1 VRSAYII
8 DRRAGSSVLAVQA
21 MPVEEY
27 EVRHETPFDCFI
39 YPEKSFHRCS
49 GAALCLRVQ
58 GPNADRARGLV
69 DHECALGRRA
79 RSVLLLSAGCLRFA
93 PGLLAFAVPGDRPTR
108 SAPPLLDFRH
118 PVTDNQLRM

>member
-1 VRSAYII
+1 M
-8 DRRAGSSVLAVQA
+8 LAVQA
-21 MPVEEY
+21 LPVEEY

-58 GPNADRARGLV
+58 DPNTDRARGLV
-69 DHECALGRRA
+69 NYDRALGRRA
-79 RSVLLLSAGCLRFA
+79 RSVLLLAGCLRFA
-93 PGLLAFAVPGDRPTR
+93 PGLLVFAVPGDRPTR